1 MYKPNARVLVTEQ
14 YNKIKDNMATDKKGN
29 VKVGDSVPEFH
40 SVNENGEKV
49 TAETLKGQ
57 KTILFFYGQDD
68 TPTCTKEACNIRDN
82 YSIFLSNGYKVFGIS
97 KDNEKKHKKFI
108 DKYNLPYSLIADT
121 DLSVMNAFGYH
132 GPKIFMGK
140 EVVGVYRT
148 TVVTNEKG
156 IITHIIDNV
165 ISADHSNQL
174 KEALG
179 I

>member
-1 MYKPNARVLVTEQ
+1 MENR
-14 YNKIKDNMATDKKGN
+14 KGN
-29 VKVGDSVPEFH
+29 VKVGDSIPAFQ
-40 SVNENGEKV
+40 STNELGESISS
-49 TAETLKGQ
+49 ESIKGN

-82 YSIFLSNGYKVFGIS
+82 YKMFSSKGYKVYGIS

-108 DKYNLPYSLIADT
+108 DKYDLPYSLLADT
-121 DLSVMNAFGYH
+121 DLSVMNAFGYY

-140 EVVGVYRT
+140 EVTGVYRT
-148 TVVTNEKG
+148 TVVTDEKG

-165 ISADHSNQL
+165 VSAEHSNQL

-179 I
+179 L

>member
-1 MYKPNARVLVTEQ
+1 MENR
-14 YNKIKDNMATDKKGN
+14 KGN
-29 VKVGDSVPEFH
+29 VKVGDSIPAFQ
-40 SVNENGEKV
+40 STNELGESISS
-49 TAETLKGQ
+49 ESIKGN

-82 YSIFLSNGYKVFGIS
+82 YKMFSSKGYKVYGIS

-108 DKYNLPYSLIADT
+108 DKYDLPYSLLADT
-121 DLSVMNAFGYH
+121 DLSVMNAFGYY

-140 EVVGVYRT
+140 EVTGVYRT
-148 TVVTNEKG
+148 TVVTDENG

-165 ISADHSNQL
+165 VSAEHSNQL

-179 I
+179 L

>member
-1 MYKPNARVLVTEQ
+1 MENR
-14 YNKIKDNMATDKKGN
+14 KGN
-29 VKVGDSVPEFH
+29 VKVGDLIPVFKSTNEF
-40 SVNENGEKV
+40 GELI
-49 TAETLKGQ
+49 TSESIKGN

-82 YSIFLSNGYKVFGIS
+82 YKMFSSKGYKVYGIS

-108 DKYNLPYSLIADT
+108 DKYDLPYSLLADT
-121 DLSVMNAFGYH
+121 DLSVMKTFGYY

-140 EVVGVYRT
+140 EVTGVYRT
-148 TVVTNEKG
+148 TVVTDEKG

-165 ISADHSNQL
+165 VSAEHSNQL

-179 I
+179 L